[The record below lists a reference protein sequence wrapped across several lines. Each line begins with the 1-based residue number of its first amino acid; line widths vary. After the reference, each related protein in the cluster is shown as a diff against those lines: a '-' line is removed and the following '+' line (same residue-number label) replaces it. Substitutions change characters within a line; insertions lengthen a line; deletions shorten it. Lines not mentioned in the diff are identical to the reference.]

1 MASLLNHPPKG
12 TALKA
17 NTLSIRT
24 LFETF
29 LPFSGKRPFMV
40 LLCASGNPDHAQFAP
55 VASPELAYTATREA
69 LVAPTRAYIQRH
81 NLGAGNWGPDSGKVF
96 DALQSRVTHR
106 IAYNSTFVPVP
117 EGAAAQHVED
127 HEGSGLD
134 ALCSAGRG
142 CR

>member
-1 MASLLNHPPKG
+1 MNPNVLPLQ
-12 TALKA
+12 
-17 NTLSIRT
+17 T

-96 DALQSRVTHR
+96 DAIQNRVTHR
-106 IAYNSTFVPVP
+106 ITYNGTFQPIP
-117 EGAAAQHVED
+117 EGEAPQSVED
-127 HEGSGLD
+127 LEGTGLD
-134 ALCSAGRG
+134 ALCSTGRG
-142 CR
+142 CG

>member
-1 MASLLNHPPKG
+1 MNPNVLP
-12 TALKA
+12 LK
-17 NTLSIRT
+17 T

-40 LLCASGNPDHAQFAP
+40 LLCAPGNPDHAQFAP

-69 LVAPTRAYIQRH
+69 LVEPTRAYIQRH

-96 DALQSRVTHR
+96 DAIQNRVTHR
-106 IAYNSTFVPVP
+106 LTYNGTFVPVP
-117 EGAAAQHVED
+117 DGEAFQHVED
-127 HEGSGLD
+127 PEACGLD
-134 ALCSAGRG
+134 ALCAAGRG

>member
-1 MASLLNHPPKG
+1 MKPNPLC
-12 TALKA
+12 
-17 NTLSIRT
+17 IRT

-40 LLCASGNPDHAQFAP
+40 LLCAPGNPDHAQHAP
-55 VASPELAYTATREA
+55 VASPELAYAATREA

-96 DALQSRVTHR
+96 DAIQGRVTHR
-106 IAYNSTFVPVP
+106 IAYNGTFVPVP
-117 EGAAAQHVED
+117 DGEAFQHVED
-127 HEGSGLD
+127 PEACGLD
-134 ALCSAGRG
+134 ALCAAGRG

>member
-1 MASLLNHPPKG
+1 MKTNPLSLQ
-12 TALKA
+12 
-17 NTLSIRT
+17 T

-40 LLCASGNPDHAQFAP
+40 LLCAPGNPDHAQFAP

-96 DALQSRVTHR
+96 DAIQNRVTHR
-106 IAYNSTFVPVP
+106 LTYNGTIQPIP
-117 EGAAAQHVED
+117 EGEAPQGVED
-127 HEGSGLD
+127 PEGSGLD